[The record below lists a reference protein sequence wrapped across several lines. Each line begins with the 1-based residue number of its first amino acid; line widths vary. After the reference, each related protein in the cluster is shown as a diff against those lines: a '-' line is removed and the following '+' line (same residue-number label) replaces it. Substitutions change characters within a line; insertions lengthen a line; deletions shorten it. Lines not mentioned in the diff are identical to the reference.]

1 MYEISMGDS
10 SPPPKYF
17 NSPAPFGKN
26 LRVRFLKHEVLQQTV
41 SWHWEFMKG
50 CLEVSQSYKF
60 RKKIMQFMELFALE
74 TKINFKHIYV
84 KKKSLTD
91 PTK

>member
-1 MYEISMGDS
+1 MYEISMGD
-10 SPPPKYF
+10 PPLPNIL
-17 NSPAPFGKN
+17 NSLGRPIWEN

-60 RKKIMQFMELFALE
+60 RRKKNHA
-74 TKINFKHIYV
+74 IYGTV
-84 KKKSLTD
+84 CIIRD
-91 PTK
+91 